1 MGATKEEWLLTLST
15 LPNWQNIPLKDEV
28 FTLMDTRADNFLDFE
43 EYVAAVSVMAR
54 GTVDERLTG
63 TLPFFNYYLFL

>member
-1 MGATKEEWLLTLST
+1 MGATKEEWLQTLST

-28 FTLMDTRADNFLDFE
+28 FALMDTRADTFLDFE

-54 GTVDERLTG
+54 GTVDERLTC
-63 TLPFFNYYLFL
+63 TLSLSR